1 MQVLFIWVPYLYVN
15 ENDNYLILNVTKSK
29 VKVLYFIQSLP
40 PSGSQRATLIHK
52 RPPINSDGEI
62 VTKYFRKVD
71 SIKKWTNSMHSFDS
85 IHLSAYPPSLLN
97 CKIHSYSYIRGSK
110 GEKAC
115 TIMIPIINFASSY
128 PNQLIDAELWLLYL
142 SSKLVTHYHIT
153 QLSVSGHTCFNCNYK
168 DNCLNVYCQ
177 YSYSCTCC
185 SGMYPVM
192 LQSNKST
199 IIHT

>member
-1 MQVLFIWVPYLYVN
+1 MFWTSYTLYLHPEVRGLHLFTR
-15 ENDNYLILNVTKSK
+15 D
-29 VKVLYFIQSLP
+29 F
-40 PSGSQRATLIHK
+40 PS
-52 RPPINSDGEI
+52 I
-62 VTKYFRKVD
+62 VMGRLLQNKISEKLTAL
-71 SIKKWTNSMHSFDS
+71 KKWTYFMHSFDS

-97 CKIHSYSYIRGSK
+97 CKIHLYSYIRGSK

-115 TIMIPIINFASSY
+115 TIMIPIINFAGSY

-153 QLSVSGHTCFNCNYK
+153 QLSVSGHTCFNCRYK

-185 SGMYPVM
+185 AGMYPVM

>member
-1 MQVLFIWVPYLYVN
+1 MYCTSYTLYLHLEVRGLHLFTRDLPPIVMGRLLQNISEKLTPLKNGLILCTVLILFIW
-15 ENDNYLILNVTKSK
+15 
-29 VKVLYFIQSLP
+29 
-40 PSGSQRATLIHK
+40 
-52 RPPINSDGEI
+52 
-62 VTKYFRKVD
+62 
-71 SIKKWTNSMHSFDS
+71 
-85 IHLSAYPPSLLN
+85 SLLN

-115 TIMIPIINFASSY
+115 TIMIPFINFAGSY

-153 QLSVSGHTCFNCNYK
+153 QLSVSGQTCFNCNYK

-177 YSYSCTCC
+177 YSCTCC
-185 SGMYPVM
+185 AGMYPVM

>member
-1 MQVLFIWVPYLYVN
+1 MYCTSYTLYLHLEVRGLHLFTRDLPPIVMGKLLQNISEKLTPLKNGLILCTVLILFICLHTLQVCWTVKY
-15 ENDNYLILNVTKSK
+15 IHTVTLE
-29 VKVLYFIQSLP
+29 VA
-40 PSGSQRATLIHK
+40 R
-52 RPPINSDGEI
+52 
-62 VTKYFRKVD
+62 
-71 SIKKWTNSMHSFDS
+71 
-85 IHLSAYPPSLLN
+85 
-97 CKIHSYSYIRGSK
+97 
-110 GEKAC
+110 AC
-115 TIMIPIINFASSY
+115 TIMIPFINFAGSY

-185 SGMYPVM
+185 AGMYPAM

-199 IIHT
+199 IIHTKWTKIISFFLLYESYHLKHVIHSS